1 MTCCPLIFIRT
12 MQLRQPTPKFVSG
25 VAALFAAVSR
35 SRFLEMAV
43 SHNLAAELGSPQR
56 AKDYQNGNFPSA
68 EWIDGADVVATEQLT
83 DLRKSLVKSAFIS
96 IVVAVVVVVALG
108 FFGKVGPGL
117 PADVG
122 KLMTAAGAFSAGWAS
137 VLQLHPVQR
146 TFRENFIH
154 EVAHKTAVWGGLLA
168 GVVLGALGTL
178 WW

>member
-1 MTCCPLIFIRT
+1 
-12 MQLRQPTPKFVSG
+12 MQLRQPTPKLVSG
-25 VAALFAAVSR
+25 VAALFAAFSR
-35 SRFLEMAV
+35 SRFLGMAV

-96 IVVAVVVVVALG
+96 IVVAVVVVIALG
-108 FFGKVGPGL
+108 FFGKVGPGF

-122 KLMTAAGAFSAGWAS
+122 KLMTAAGAFSAWWAS
-137 VLQLHPVQR
+137 VLQFHPVER
-146 TFRENFIH
+146 TIRKNCIH
-154 EVAHKTAVWGGLLA
+154 EVAHETAVWCALLV
-168 GVVLGALGTL
+168 GVVLGALGAL